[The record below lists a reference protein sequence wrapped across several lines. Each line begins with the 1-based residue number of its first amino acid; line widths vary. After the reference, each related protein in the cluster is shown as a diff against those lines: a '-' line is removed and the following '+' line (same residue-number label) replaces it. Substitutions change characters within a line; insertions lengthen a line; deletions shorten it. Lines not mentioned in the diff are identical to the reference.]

1 MNKAMTKTINT
12 TTALAL
18 FLALSACAPIIRR
31 TPPAGAPLAEV
42 TAKLG
47 KPNAVYQEP
56 DGSQIFEY
64 TGQPMGQF
72 QYMARIKPDGTL
84 LSYEQ
89 VLTTENFARIDAG
102 HWTKDEVLRHFGHPA
117 QVMRSRLEE
126 GEIWS
131 YRYKEKGVWD
141 SMMNVDFNQRGVVLR
156 TYNSAD
162 PVLDDR
168 FKGL

>member
-1 MNKAMTKTINT
+1 MTKTINT
-12 TTALAL
+12 AAALAL
-18 FLALSACAPIIRR
+18 ILSLSACAPVIRR
-31 TPPAGAPLAEV
+31 TPPVGAPLAEV

-47 KPNAVYQEP
+47 KPDAVYPEP

-64 TGQPMGQF
+64 RGQPMGQF
-72 QYMARIKPDGTL
+72 QHMARIAPDGRL

-89 VLTTENFARIDAG
+89 VLTDENFAKIEPNR
-102 HWTKDEVLRHFGHPA
+102 WSKDEVLRHFGRPA
-117 QVMRSRLEE
+117 EVVRSRLDE

-141 SMMNVDFNQRGVVLR
+141 SLMNVDFNGRGVVLR
-156 TYNSAD
+156 VFRSAD

-168 FKGL
+168 FKGV

>member
-1 MNKAMTKTINT
+1 MTKTIKT
-12 TTALAL
+12 TAALAL
-18 FLALSACAPIIRR
+18 ILSLAACAPVIRR
-31 TPPAGAPLAEV
+31 TPPVGAPLAEV

-47 KPNAVYQEP
+47 KPNAVYQEA
-56 DGSQIFEY
+56 DGSQIYEY

-72 QYMARIKPDGTL
+72 NHMARIRPDGTL

-89 VLTTENFARIDAG
+89 VLTSENFAKIDVSR
-102 HWTKDEVLRHFGHPA
+102 WNKDDVLRHFGHPA
-117 QVMRSRLEE
+117 QVMRSRLED

-141 SMMNVDFNQRGVVLR
+141 SLMNVDFNARGVVLR

>member
-1 MNKAMTKTINT
+1 MTKTIKT
-12 TTALAL
+12 TAALAL
-18 FLALSACAPIIRR
+18 ILSLSACAPIIRR
-31 TPPAGAPLAEV
+31 TPPPGAPLAEV

-47 KPNAVYQEP
+47 KPNAVYQEA

-72 QYMARIKPDGTL
+72 QYMARIGADGRM

-89 VLTTENFARIDAG
+89 VLTDEKFAAIEANR
-102 HWTKDEVLRHFGHPA
+102 WNKDDVLRHFGHPA
-117 QVMRSRLEE
+117 QVVRSRLDE

-141 SMMNVDFNQRGVVLR
+141 SLMNVDFNGRGVVLR
-156 TYNSAD
+156 TFTSAD